1 MVYVTGIVCSSSTRR
16 RGSIH
21 GSPFMV
27 SYVHWHRSLV
37 WHCIGQGPGWLIT
50 TGVLFSL
57 YGEPCH
63 HEMQLGFAKKS
74 SGLVTPVRGV
84 PVYFCFQYARALLVA
99 ESLVDA
105 VRFFSHYSGVSSAL
119 RHFKHEVDVI

>member
-37 WHCIGQGPGWLIT
+37 WHSIGQGPGWLIT

-63 HEMQLGFAKKS
+63 HEMQLGFAQKS
-74 SGLVTPVRGV
+74 TGLVTPVPCV
-84 PVYFCFQYARALLVA
+84 PAYFCFQYASGPLSGRIIGRRRQVF
-99 ESLVDA
+99 SLFRSVK
-105 VRFFSHYSGVSSAL
+105 RFASFQA
-119 RHFKHEVDVI
+119 